1 MPVSHDVFD
10 IASKKRHCQLK
21 ATTII
26 NELPFG
32 SSLHQKNYP
41 DFLHELDEMLE
52 LHKISDAI

>member
-10 IASKKRHCQLK
+10 IASKKRQLK